1 MKILFTG
8 GGTGGHV
15 IPIIAVARETRR
27 LYPGEDLQFFYV
39 GPKDD
44 FGSILLS
51 QEEVKVKHVLAGKV
65 RRYIGFQG
73 LFLNLIDVCFKI
85 PIGIIQSFFYLFFL
99 SPDVIFSK
107 GGFGSIPGVIAGKIL
122 LAPVFLHESDITP
135 GLANRFLSKFALE
148 ILVSFPVSKTE
159 YFSTKKMVSV
169 GNPIR
174 KEVLMGS
181 RERAKKFFEL
191 KSQKPVILVLGGS
204 QGAQRIND
212 KILNTLPQLLNNFEI
227 IHQCGDSNFKQV
239 QAESRVVIN
248 KEMEESYHLFPFLKE
263 PELALA
269 YAAADFVVSRAGSG
283 IIFEIAAAGKPSIL
297 IPLPE
302 AAQNHQVKNAYAYA
316 EEGASVVVE
325 EENFTSRFFL
335 EKLKYLFERPAELER
350 MAKAA
355 KEFSRPEAAKE
366 VADRLMNYLKQK
378 S

>member
-15 IPIIAVARETRR
+15 IPIIAVVREIRR
-27 LYPGEDLQFFYV
+27 LYSGEDVQFFYV
-39 GPKDD
+39 GPKDE
-44 FGSILLS
+44 FGSLLLS
-51 QEEVKVKHVLAGKV
+51 QEGVKIKQVLAGKI

-85 PIGIIQSFFYLFFL
+85 PIGILQSFFYLFFL

-122 LAPVFLHESDITP
+122 FTPVFLHESDIAP

-148 ILVSFPVSKTE
+148 ILVSFPVSETE

-174 KEVLMGS
+174 KEVLTGS
-181 RERAKKFFEL
+181 KERAVKFFEL
-191 KSQKPVILVLGGS
+191 NSQKPVILVLGGS

-212 KILNTLPQLLNNFEI
+212 KILNNLPELLNNFEI
-227 IHQCGDSNFKQV
+227 IHQCGDNNFRQV
-239 QAESRVVIN
+239 QAESRVVID
-248 KEMEESYHLFPFLKE
+248 KEMEKSYHLFPFLKE
-263 PELALA
+263 PELSLA
-269 YAAADFVVSRAGSG
+269 YAAVDFVVSRAGSG
-283 IIFEIAAAGKPSIL
+283 IIFEIAATGKPSIL

-316 EEGASVVVE
+316 EGGACIVME

-335 EKLKYLFERPAELER
+335 EKLKYLFDRPTELKK

-355 KEFSRPEAAKE
+355 REFSKPEAAKA
-366 VADRLMNYLKQK
+366 VADRLMNYLRQE

>member
-15 IPIIAVARETRR
+15 IPIIAVVREIRR
-27 LYPGEDLQFFYV
+27 LYSGEDLQFFYI
-39 GPKDD
+39 GPKDE

-122 LAPVFLHESDITP
+122 MTPVFLHESDVTP

-174 KEVLMGS
+174 KEVLVGS
-181 RERAKKFFEL
+181 KERAIKFFEL
-191 KSQKPVILVLGGS
+191 NSQKPVILVLGGS

-212 KILNTLPQLLNNFEI
+212 KILNTLPQLLDNFEI

-248 KEMEESYHLFPFLKE
+248 KEMEKSYHLFPFLKE

-283 IIFEIAAAGKPSIL
+283 IIFEIAATGKPSIL

-302 AAQNHQVKNAYAYA
+302 AAQNHQVKNAYTYA
-316 EEGASVVVE
+316 EGGASVVME

-335 EKLKYLFERPAELER
+335 EKLKYLFERPAELEK
-350 MAKAA
+350 MAEAA
-355 KEFSRPEAAKE
+355 KEFSRPEAAKA
-366 VADRLMNYLKQK
+366 VADRLMNYLKQE